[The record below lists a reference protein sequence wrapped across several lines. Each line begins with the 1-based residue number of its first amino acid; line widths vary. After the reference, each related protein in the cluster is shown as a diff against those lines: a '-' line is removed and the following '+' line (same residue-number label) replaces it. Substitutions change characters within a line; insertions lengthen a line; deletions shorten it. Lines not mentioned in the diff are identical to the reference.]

1 MTLYNCFDQ
10 ADSMLCK
17 PDSSLSILY
26 SADMSTNTA
35 VHKVVRI
42 LRRLLT
48 EMLVKRKLL
57 VVH

>member
-10 ADSMLCK
+10 ADSMLRK

-35 VHKVVRI
+35 VHEVVRI